1 MGQKVHPVGF
11 RLGVIKKHK
20 ALWYAK
26 GKSYKENLIEDL
38 KVRDFIKDRL
48 RFSSISKVDLERS
61 AQNFVVNIHT
71 SRPGIIIGKKGEE
84 IESLKKDIE
93 NVNSIQ
99 GRLDT
104 AIDKLT
110 DVSTS
115 IKSMLAVHEEKIQRQ
130 EQVDDIIFRKI
141 KDRDSEIDEIFRDL
155 QREMDQ
161 VEKRLLVEIKA
172 LRNDIGGRVGVLEKY
187 RWIILGGFIAIGWIL
202 SKNFKFIMQ
211 MMSGTGIS

>member
-1 MGQKVHPVGF
+1 MPDQTE
-11 RLGVIKKHK
+11 I
-20 ALWYAK
+20 
-26 GKSYKENLIEDL
+26 
-38 KVRDFIKDRL
+38 
-48 RFSSISKVDLERS
+48 KVD
-61 AQNFVVNIHT
+61 
-71 SRPGIIIGKKGEE
+71 

-93 NVNSIQ
+93 NINNIQ

-130 EQVDDIIFRKI
+130 EQVDDIIFRKL
-141 KDRDSEIDEIFRDL
+141 KERDSEVDDIYRDL

-161 VEKRLLVEIKA
+161 VEKRLLNEIRS

-187 RWIILGGFIAIGWIL
+187 RWIILGGFLAIGWVL
-202 SKNFKFIMQ
+202 SKNFKFIMG
-211 MMSGTGIS
+211 MMSGTGLN